1 MNFSLEWIGNEPRKD
16 GTQTRITP
24 PLTELLT
31 QDDNKDKKFFLASG
45 RPLVWVEETAYL
57 QNARCLDKESYGLF
71 GTMEWNESFKH
82 VFLSIN
88 VNLSSVRLLN
98 KEKIK

>member
-31 QDDNKDKKFFLASG
+31 QDDNKDKKFFFWSQEG
-45 RPLVWVEETAYL
+45 HWYE
-57 QNARCLDKESYGLF
+57 
-71 GTMEWNESFKH
+71 
-82 VFLSIN
+82 
-88 VNLSSVRLLN
+88 
-98 KEKIK
+98 

>member
-31 QDDNKDKKFFLASG
+31 QDDNKDKKFFFGLRKAIGMSRRDSLFAKCKMLRQG
-45 RPLVWVEETAYL
+45 VLWSVWY
-57 QNARCLDKESYGLF
+57 NG
-71 GTMEWNESFKH
+71 ME
-82 VFLSIN
+82 
-88 VNLSSVRLLN
+88 
-98 KEKIK
+98 